1 MCGRTGREGR
11 KESLEG
17 EGIDSEGTDRPRGAA
32 SEDGSTKSSHREA
45 EPEGVNL
52 PEAKAGSAKLPQV
65 FLAEARNQGLVCR
78 GRHLSGS
85 AGGECQD
92 PGAGLHTY
100 IVRMMKEVCVCMHV
114 RAPCRASGSGRSG
127 SDLLKTLHCF

>member
-1 MCGRTGREGR
+1 MAGQGGREGR
-11 KESLEG
+11 SLW
-17 EGIDSEGTDRPRGAA
+17 RGR
-32 SEDGSTKSSHREA
+32 DQEA
-45 EPEGVNL
+45 EPKGVNL

-65 FLAEARNQGLVCR
+65 FLAEVGNQGLVCW

-85 AGGECQD
+85 AGGECKV

-100 IVRMMKEVCVCMHV
+100 IVRMMKEVCVHVHMH
-114 RAPCRASGSGRSG
+114 APCQALGSGRSG